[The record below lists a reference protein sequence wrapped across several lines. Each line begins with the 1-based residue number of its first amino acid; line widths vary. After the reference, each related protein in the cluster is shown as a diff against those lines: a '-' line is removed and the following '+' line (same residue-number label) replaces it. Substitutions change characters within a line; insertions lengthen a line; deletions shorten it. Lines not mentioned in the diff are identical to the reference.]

1 MIITRVRVIVPK
13 LQETI
18 KLYNVHDSIRKVLN
32 EKYKDLNWQ
41 DKVNKMSEDEA
52 FTTSEENL
60 IDFLS
65 KLSTEEV
72 ALIQSV
78 MYLGRESRY
87 DLEVVK
93 EPEASLESL
102 FNNARQTD
110 KDDMISQITSKKHLS
125 NFLWEGIKI
134 LGL

>member
-1 MIITRVRVIVPK
+1 MITSRVRVIVPK
-13 LQETI
+13 LQEII

-32 EKYKDLNWQ
+32 EKYKDLHWQ
-41 DKVNKMSEDEA
+41 DKVNKMSEDDA

-60 IDFLS
+60 NAFLS
-65 KLSTEEV
+65 KLSAEEI

-87 DLEVVK
+87 DSEVVK
-93 EPEASLESL
+93 EPEASLDSL
-102 FNNARQTD
+102 FNNARLTD